1 MATQTAHDEDVHR
14 RSSRSHRPGQG
25 EAGES
30 QAVSNQPPLPTGF
43 GSERVETVKGIGAVG
58 AGDVAAELRKV
69 VTFQRG

>member
-1 MATQTAHDEDVHR
+1 M
-14 RSSRSHRPGQG
+14 
-25 EAGES
+25 
-30 QAVSNQPPLPTGF
+30 SNQPPLPTGF